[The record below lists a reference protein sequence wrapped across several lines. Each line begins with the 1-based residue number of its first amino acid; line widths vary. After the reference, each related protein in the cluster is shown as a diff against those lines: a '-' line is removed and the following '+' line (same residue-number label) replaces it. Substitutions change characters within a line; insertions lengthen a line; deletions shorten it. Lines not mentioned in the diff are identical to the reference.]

1 MIYLQETLDDDLK
14 KMIDQM
20 KDKSNGPATAAGD
33 SAVNS
38 ASLEKLST
46 DIQKFLQELDEKIE
60 AKYNEYYG
68 KQKML
73 MSMVQMM
80 R

>member
-1 MIYLQETLDDDLK
+1 
-14 KMIDQM
+14 MIDQM
-20 KDKSNGPATAAGD
+20 KDKSNGPATACAD

-68 KQKML
+68 MKKCLCQYW
-73 MSMVQMM
+73 SM
-80 R
+80 